1 MGERNGREKGGG
13 TKTGGDGPKWGGPGV
28 PPWNP
33 PPPWLIPPEWPPRLL
48 WTRTKKTSWSA
59 NAAAFTAGWDSDATE
74 ANGPKRRVTT
84 PSGKMAE
91 TDAPAESPNAAVDA
105 PPQRGWL
112 PVLRTVTATG
122 KKASSTPIA
131 GLFQ

>member
-1 MGERNGREKGGG
+1 
-13 TKTGGDGPKWGGPGV
+13 
-28 PPWNP
+28 
-33 PPPWLIPPEWPPRLL
+33 IPPKWPPRLPC
-48 WTRTKKTSWSA
+48 TRTKKTAWSA
-59 NAAAFTAGWDSDATE
+59 NAAAFTAGWGIGAPE

-91 TDAPAESPNAAVDA
+91 TETPAESPKVAVDT

-112 PVLRTVTATG
+112 QVLRTVTATG
-122 KKASSTPIA
+122 KKASSKPIA